1 MGTLDIL
8 LLLLIG
14 AVLALAVRR
23 ILLNKRQGKSC
34 SGCCEGC
41 SGCDAGKKPQ

>member
-8 LLLLIG
+8 LLLLI
-14 AVLALAVRR
+14 AAALALAVRR
-23 ILLNKRQGKSC
+23 IVLTRRQGKSC

-41 SGCDAGKKPQ
+41 TGCSAGRKPK